1 MENER
6 MEEPRTTLRFRGPIW
21 TLMLLAPVIGEVL
34 IGSTRLSVLFV
45 LIPEVLV
52 WGVGAL
58 LCRELARR
66 WQAGWVSLATL
77 GVALAVGE
85 EFVIQQ
91 TSIAPLPFPG
101 VNAAYGRWG
110 GVNWVYFLFM
120 LGYEAV
126 WVVLTP
132 VSVTE
137 FLFPKKR
144 AGAPWLRVRGAIA
157 CGIGFLL
164 GSRAAW
170 YGWTQVAR
178 SRLGA
183 PSYHP
188 PMALLGAGLAAIA
201 GLVGLAWLTRRMG
214 KEKTD
219 RRIVPAWAVGA
230 MAAVASTAWLELLG
244 QNFQT
249 HPPLSAAQAVGCE
262 IALVLVMLVLFAV
275 WVGSAQWNAMHEW
288 AMCFGAVL
296 ATAVVSSTS
305 RAGYSTADFV
315 FKNVVD
321 VLALIGLAWLGIRV
335 WKRRQIAS

>member
-6 MEEPRTTLRFRGPIW
+6 MEAQRTTLRFRGPIW

-34 IGSTRLSVLFV
+34 IGSTRLSILFV

-52 WGVGAL
+52 WGGGAL
-58 LCRELARR
+58 LCRELARL
-66 WQAGWVSLATL
+66 WQAGWVSLAVL
-77 GVALAVGE
+77 GVALAVAE

-137 FLFPKKR
+137 FLFPKR
-144 AGAPWLRVRGAIA
+144 AGVPWLRVRGAIA
-157 CGIGFLL
+157 CGVGLLL

-178 SRLGA
+178 PRLGA

-188 PMALLGAGLAAIA
+188 PMALLEAGIAAIA
-201 GLVGLAWLTRRMG
+201 VLIGLAWLTRGMG

-219 RRIVPAWAVGA
+219 RRIAPAWAVGG
-230 MAAVASTAWLELLG
+230 MAAIASAAWLELLG
-244 QNFQT
+244 QNFQA
-249 HPPLSAAQAVGCE
+249 HPPLSAAQAVGSE
-262 IALVLVMLVLFAV
+262 IALAVVTFALFAV
-275 WVGSAQWNAMHEW
+275 WAGSTRWSVRHAW
-288 AMCFGAVL
+288 AACLGAIL
-296 ATAVVSSTS
+296 AIAAVSSTS

-321 VLALIGLAWLGIRV
+321 VLALIGLAWLGARV
-335 WKRRQIAS
+335 WKRQKNAS

>member
-1 MENER
+1 
-6 MEEPRTTLRFRGPIW
+6 
-21 TLMLLAPVIGEVL
+21 
-34 IGSTRLSVLFV
+34 
-45 LIPEVLV
+45 
-52 WGVGAL
+52 
-58 LCRELARR
+58 
-66 WQAGWVSLATL
+66 VSLAVL
-77 GVALAVGE
+77 GLALAVAE

-137 FLFPKKR
+137 FLFPKR
-144 AGAPWLRVRGAIA
+144 AGAPWLRMRGAIA

-178 SRLGA
+178 QRLGA
-183 PSYHP
+183 APYHP
-188 PMALLGAGLAAIA
+188 PAVLLGAGLAMIA
-201 GLVGLAWLTRRMG
+201 GLIGLAWLVRGMG
-214 KEKTD
+214 SRAVERK
-219 RRIVPAWAVGA
+219 IVPPWAVGA
-230 MAAVASTAWLELLG
+230 MAAVASAAWFELLG
-244 QNFQT
+244 QNFQA

-262 IALVLVMLVLFAV
+262 IALAAVMFALCAV
-275 WVGSAQWNAMHEW
+275 WVGSTRWSVRHAW
-288 AMCFGAVL
+288 AACFGAVL
-296 ATAVVSSTS
+296 ATAVVSSSS
-305 RAGYSTADFV
+305 RAGFSTADFV

-321 VLALIGLAWLGIRV
+321 AVALIGLAWLGAHV
-335 WKRRQIAS
+335 WKRRQDAG